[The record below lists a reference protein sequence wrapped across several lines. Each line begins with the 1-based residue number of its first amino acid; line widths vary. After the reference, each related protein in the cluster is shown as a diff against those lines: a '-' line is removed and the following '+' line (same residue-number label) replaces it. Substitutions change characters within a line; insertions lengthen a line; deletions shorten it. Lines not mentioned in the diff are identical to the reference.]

1 MGVING
7 VRVQVDIGEFL
18 GNQVEQAGLGQT
30 FNLGIEVEALED
42 VARGQ
47 GKALDVR
54 VEVFPDMVLVAEQ
67 LAEVEWRCVVEA
79 LPSLAYQERARV
91 QAGRSLGLKLGQDC
105 QFGTLKHAI
114 EAAQTGEGQDDLP
127 YSDCL

>member
-1 MGVING
+1 LGVING

-30 FNLGIEVEALED
+30 FNLGIEVEALEA

-67 LAEVEWRCVVEA
+67 LAEVEWRCVGFRPGGCLMKYWRMPRTIARPAFPDRRRRSAAA
-79 LPSLAYQERARV
+79 L
-91 QAGRSLGLKLGQDC
+91 
-105 QFGTLKHAI
+105 
-114 EAAQTGEGQDDLP
+114 LP
-127 YSDCL
+127 DWK

>member
-1 MGVING
+1 LGVING

-79 LPSLAYQERARV
+79 LPSLAYQERQGSGRPSSWPQTRPGLAVWYSQARNRGG
-91 QAGRSLGLKLGQDC
+91 A
-105 QFGTLKHAI
+105 
-114 EAAQTGEGQDDLP
+114 EW
-127 YSDCL
+127 